1 MLNKIWHY
9 DSYDAEHRT
18 LVDRLI
24 ASSPKLQQRFQNTL
38 VAIVQHIF
46 NPVAFQKVVESYYE
60 RYQPEAQWDYS
71 FTRPYTR
78 VRMVPDWRYNDFLV
92 AFNNSLPGLPWGL
105 YEWVS
110 LRAEA
115 LKKEFCISWEGDE
128 NPPDESCV
136 PFQPYPEDAVIAT
149 FGEKPTTT
157 LVPIETIAT
166 ETTSLV
172 VETTTSEIV
181 ETTTRLVEPTTTAIV
196 EEPTT
201 TTIEEPTPIQSTK
214 SLPQSRNRFL
224 DWFKNKRPMDIADNV
239 NRSKEL
245 NEEINVENE
254 VNNEVKENI
263 DNERNVNGQHQW
275 NFNGQNQWNVDGQ
288 NQWNVNRQNQWNFNG
303 GNEVNVNVENEG
315 NVNANVENE
324 GNVNANV
331 ENEGNVNEENI
342 DWNNFDWNNVDWN
355 NFQF

>member
-24 ASSPKLQQRFQNTL
+24 ASTPKLQQRFQNTL
-38 VAIVQHIF
+38 VSIVQHIF
-46 NPVAFQKVVESYYE
+46 NPVAFQKVVETYYE
-60 RYQPEAQWDYS
+60 RYQPEASWDYS
-71 FTRPYTR
+71 FTRPYR
-78 VRMVPDWRYNDFLV
+78 RYRMVPDWKYNDFLV
-92 AFNNSLPGLPWGL
+92 AFNSSLPGLPWGL

-149 FGEKPTTT
+149 FGQTTETTT
-157 LVPIETIAT
+157 LVPIETIEPVTT

-172 VETTTSEIV
+172 VETYTSEIV
-181 ETTTRLVEPTTTAIV
+181 EATTTTGIV

-201 TTIEEPTPIQSTK
+201 TGIAEPTTIQSTK
-214 SLPQSRNRFL
+214 SLPSSRNRFL
-224 DWFKNKRPMDIADNV
+224 DWFRNLRPMDVNNNV
-239 NRSKEL
+239 NNSKEAN
-245 NEEINVENE
+245 NEKEINNE
-254 VNNEVKENI
+254 VNNENEVN
-263 DNERNVNGQHQW
+263 DNVDIERNINGQNEW
-275 NFNGQNQWNVDGQ
+275 NFNGQNQWNFNGQ
-288 NQWNVNRQNQWNFNG
+288 NEGKANVK
-303 GNEVNVNVENEG
+303 NEENVNVKNEG
-315 NVNANVENE
+315 NA
-324 GNVNANV
+324 
-331 ENEGNVNEENI
+331 NEEEI
-342 DWNNFDWNNVDWN
+342 DWNNFDWENVDWN